1 MPPTPPENHW
11 TLAFEDKEYVASILD
26 KAGWK
31 SIRFENFSCAHSAGE
46 SLDEAARF
54 LGNMGPMSGPIE
66 ASDGKTREKFFD
78 ALKLE
83 LSKYKTDEGVM
94 MNFSTWIVSAVNP

>member
-1 MPPTPPENHW
+1 
-11 TLAFEDKEYVASILD
+11 
-26 KAGWK
+26 
-31 SIRFENFSCAHSAGE
+31 
-46 SLDEAARF
+46 
-54 LGNMGPMSGPIE
+54 MSGPIE